1 MAARNSV
8 LFCLVCKKKKLCVC
22 VLESNHKTERNS
34 NTEPCELSLKGMA
47 VLGRRPSDLD
57 LMSKPGYIV
66 TVLKD
71 ICLSQRGPRQI
82 NIPKLIVQII
92 VK

>member
-1 MAARNSV
+1 M
-8 LFCLVCKKKKLCVC
+8 
-22 VLESNHKTERNS
+22 
-34 NTEPCELSLKGMA
+34 SLKDMA
-47 VLGRRPSDLD
+47 VLGRRTSDLD

-66 TVLKD
+66 IVLKD
-71 ICLSQRGPRQI
+71 ICISQRGPRQI